1 MTITPPATTTV
12 VPTPTVTPTVTT
24 KRAAIYLRVSTPRQ
38 ARKNNEAEGYS
49 IPQQREYCQRRA
61 RELGAEVIRE
71 YVDAGESARGSDRE
85 GLQSMLADMQS
96 GDADR
101 GFDYIIVHKLDR
113 LIRDRSDDMALLI
126 AMKKARTELV
136 SVSEAVDASP
146 AGQLLQGV
154 MASIN
159 QYYSDNLSL
168 EAKKGMAQK
177 AKNGGTHGVAP
188 IGYLNTL
195 SREGGQEVKGVAVD
209 ADRAPHITW
218 AFQVYATG
226 DGSISTLA
234 EALEARG
241 LRGRVTQ
248 KYRGTPL
255 STAQLHRMLKN
266 PYYTGKIVYQGIVM
280 DGAHPGIVDAVV
292 WQRCQDIL
300 ADRRLAGDRSWKLS
314 HALKGCL
321 VCGRCGGRMGYGKS
335 RGQGGIYDYF
345 FCLGRHTGRTDC
357 DLPYIGVEKVEA
369 AVRKEWRRRAQLSPR
384 ELACARTEATA
395 QLDAYVTDSAAVI
408 TQQTS
413 RLAVLNRR
421 KQ

>member
-1 MTITPPATTTV
+1 MTITTPAAVTQP
-12 VPTPTVTPTVTT
+12 VPTPTVTPTATT

-61 RELGAEVIRE
+61 RELGAEIVHE

-85 GLQSMLADMQS
+85 GLQAMLADMQS

-113 LIRDRSDDMALLI
+113 LIRDRADDMALLI

-177 AKNGGTHGVAP
+177 ARNGGTHGVAP

-209 ADRAPHITW
+209 SDRAPHITW
-218 AFQVYATG
+218 AFQTYATG
-226 DGSISTLA
+226 DWSISTLA
-234 EALEARG
+234 EALGARG

-255 STAQLHRMLKN
+255 STAQLHRMLRN
-266 PYYTGKIVYQGIVM
+266 PYYTGKIVYQGVIM
-280 DGAHPGIVDAVV
+280 DGAHPGILDAVV

-314 HALKGCL
+314 HALKGCS

-345 FCLGRHTGRTDC
+345 FCLGRHTGRTNC

-369 AVRKEWRRRAQLSPR
+369 AVRKEWRREPVKLF
-384 ELACARTEATA
+384 
-395 QLDAYVTDSAAVI
+395 V
-408 TQQTS
+408 
-413 RLAVLNRR
+413 
-421 KQ
+421 